1 MTQGEIEALTVTMEQ
16 AASRLEMNIMKDIVR
31 RIKAN
36 SDMTA
41 TAEYQINRL
50 RQMGLA
56 DEYIQEQIQTYLN
69 VSEREMER
77 IFGNVVESEYDKLG
91 ELYSQAGVDRQ
102 AFGNHP
108 GIQTV
113 IQAAIK
119 QTRDSFQ
126 NITQTMGF
134 TKMQGGKTT
143 FLPLADY
150 YQRTLDDAVLGIA
163 TGAFDYNTALNK
175 VVKEMTRS
183 GCRSVNYASG
193 RSFRVDS
200 ASRTALMTGFSQVT
214 GYMNEQVANELG
226 TNDFE
231 VSYHMGARI
240 EHQVWQ
246 GRVYSYAEL
255 RITCGLGT
263 VTGLCGANCYHWYEP
278 FLEGVSVRNYTDE
291 ELEHMMTEE
300 NRPRRYAGKE
310 YTTYTALQKQRQM
323 ELLMRK
329 QRQDIAL
336 LKEGEANELSI
347 LAAQTRYRFTMQ
359 EYVKFSQSMKLPQ
372 QRERI
377 YMDGLGKVGKS
388 GPIPKPKR
396 KEANTGV
403 FKDLKIPMQSRYI
416 ERTANKYGVKISDL
430 TIKIQRDE
438 ELLNLLL
445 CGSTDYDSIGRIDLF
460 PKAFSDEETLLRT
473 IIHERCHVLQLKKH
487 GKKYTQEHIAIME
500 NEAYKFEE
508 FWYNIVRKRVKR

>member
-150 YQRTLDDAVLGIA
+150 YQHTLDDAVLGIA

-255 RITCGLGT
+255 RIICGLGT

-300 NRPRRYAGKE
+300 NCPRRYAGKE
-310 YTTYTALQKQRQM
+310 YTTYTALQKAASNGVA
-323 ELLMRK
+323 
-329 QRQDIAL
+329 D
-336 LKEGEANELSI
+336 
-347 LAAQTRYRFTMQ
+347 AQTEAGYC
-359 EYVKFSQSMKLPQ
+359 SA
-372 QRERI
+372 ER
-377 YMDGLGKVGKS
+377 
-388 GPIPKPKR
+388 R
-396 KEANTGV
+396 
-403 FKDLKIPMQSRYI
+403 
-416 ERTANKYGVKISDL
+416 
-430 TIKIQRDE
+430 
-438 ELLNLLL
+438 
-445 CGSTDYDSIGRIDLF
+445 GS
-460 PKAFSDEETLLRT
+460 K
-473 IIHERCHVLQLKKH
+473 
-487 GKKYTQEHIAIME
+487 
-500 NEAYKFEE
+500 
-508 FWYNIVRKRVKR
+508 